1 MNNVNLSTTIT
12 SASLHDTEEGMR
24 AKITKAVEYY
34 NAENIQETLNL
45 VLNDKD
51 LLKSSYV
58 HVLIGNCYRKQNKI
72 DSALKSWQKA
82 VEINEKEYNAY
93 INIANVQFVQGDAAQ
108 AIENWTKA
116 FSIQPENPVVCLNL
130 AIAYNQKGCRIKST
144 KFFERYL
151 RYNRNN
157 MSREYLS
164 VKESMLRLRT
174 KVDYYFK
181 KLAALKNTGN
191 LKLMA
196 TINLKMISIYAD
208 LPTVYNN
215 LGQIFMFTK
224 DYDKA
229 LDFFLT
235 VYKNF
240 PYSPLVLWNIA
251 TIFERKGKRDWAY
264 CFYKRCSDIM
274 PKTSQKAKVITEKA
288 NSFVFKVKTKEN
300 SDIHLKE
307 AKDFEAKNLYEDA
320 LVEYENAYLLS
331 PDELADI
338 EHKIQVL
345 KTYIQPEPFV
355 IADLYSRINNAMNN
369 NLLKQCV
376 EMCDRIILLSDSNS
390 KESSYALKC
399 KTECK
404 RILATRGRIDSAE

>member
-157 MSREYLS
+157 MSREYLLS
-164 VKESMLRLRT
+164 
-174 KVDYYFK
+174 
-181 KLAALKNTGN
+181 
-191 LKLMA
+191 
-196 TINLKMISIYAD
+196 
-208 LPTVYNN
+208 
-215 LGQIFMFTK
+215 
-224 DYDKA
+224 
-229 LDFFLT
+229 
-235 VYKNF
+235 
-240 PYSPLVLWNIA
+240 
-251 TIFERKGKRDWAY
+251 
-264 CFYKRCSDIM
+264 
-274 PKTSQKAKVITEKA
+274 
-288 NSFVFKVKTKEN
+288 
-300 SDIHLKE
+300 
-307 AKDFEAKNLYEDA
+307 KNL
-320 LVEYENAYLLS
+320 
-331 PDELADI
+331 
-338 EHKIQVL
+338 
-345 KTYIQPEPFV
+345 
-355 IADLYSRINNAMNN
+355 
-369 NLLKQCV
+369 C
-376 EMCDRIILLSDSNS
+376 
-390 KESSYALKC
+390 
-399 KTECK
+399 
-404 RILATRGRIDSAE
+404 